1 MLSPRTLILNLPFSR
16 PWKMS
21 CQTREKIIQLF
32 FWVYLA
38 RCFRFNV
45 TELISPHVFHLR
57 FSTKPERPVARKHS
71 IVLKVD
77 QPNVTQWHVNPITS
91 STVLWFDKRS
101 SCYICLSNLKVFCM
115 YVGLLW
121 ELWGLYTW
129 RGRGGPSMWR
139 PFEALMFHNTHS
151 QIWCWTLST
160 LSETGLKIL
169 SKWIVKYCKKCGAL
183 WSFALMFHNTH
194 SQIWCC
200 HNTHNTH
207 SPTDWMDNI
216 LSQFHSQLISNFEFD
231 LFFLSPKL

>member
-1 MLSPRTLILNLPFSR
+1 MFQCFKSQVSEKDIFKAFVLSTDFLFRGYFNMLSPRTLILNLPFSR
-16 PWKMS
+16 PRKMS

-45 TELISPHVFHLR
+45 TELISPHVLHLR

-139 PFEALMFHNTHS
+139 PFEAFIDVSQYPLPDLMLNITQS
-151 QIWCWTLST
+151 L
-160 LSETGLKIL
+160 
-169 SKWIVKYCKKCGAL
+169 
-183 WSFALMFHNTH
+183 
-194 SQIWCC
+194 
-200 HNTHNTH
+200 
-207 SPTDWMDNI
+207 TDW
-216 LSQFHSQLISNFEFD
+216 FEN
-231 LFFLSPKL
+231 SI